1 MAAALEMLW
10 RKPSFTVVHSML
22 SSPFQLYYEQG
33 GGEDEAANGSSGD
46 EWIRLTRL
54 YQFAR
59 NVRALLHTYHYNQI
73 FLTDFQAAY
82 NKFTGCS
89 LESRSYGY
97 MTTDELLSA
106 IPQVS
111 RHDLNSH

>member
-1 MAAALEMLW
+1 MY
-10 RKPSFTVVHSML
+10 H
-22 SSPFQLYYEQG
+22 EQS
-33 GGEDEAANGSSGD
+33 DNGQASTTSSGHG
-46 EWIRLTRL
+46 EECVRLTRL

-82 NKFTGCS
+82 NKFTGCC
-89 LESRSYGY
+89 LDSRSYGY
-97 MTTDELLSA
+97 TSTDELLSA

-111 RHDLNSH
+111 VI

>member
-1 MAAALEMLW
+1 MYHE
-10 RKPSFTVVHSML
+10 P
-22 SSPFQLYYEQG
+22 G
-33 GGEDEAANGSSGD
+33 DDNDEGSSSSGGD
-46 EWIRLTRL
+46 ERIRLTRL

-89 LESRSYGY
+89 LDPQSYGF
-97 MTTDELLSA
+97 MSTDELLSA

-111 RHDLNSH
+111 HSSPLSLVSTR